1 MPPPT
6 NINVAVQLYSKR
18 FIARLQRRIALL
30 KAFSTNL
37 SDEFGNPGTT
47 IDVPILSADPAGA
60 WDDATNNFSR
70 SATDVNTR
78 PVTLDQRII
87 TGFSITMMHLAKFLP
102 HWWEGKADL
111 NVNAI
116 AQAIVDPILGLITPE
131 NYGYTADTNL
141 VWNPATLTLDN
152 IADLRSKLVDKGMV
166 MERTALC
173 LSPTVY
179 SKLLAKLDA
188 SITGSDTA
196 IRYGILDRVLG
207 FEQIIEVPGLT
218 IPGFACHPD
227 AILAGSKRMEVADTT
242 PYKIF
247 TSMVEP
253 NTGMHLNSVVLT
265 NGPTGQ
271 TSYSVSAMFG
281 CEVGE
286 ENSLVR
292 LVTAMPTPPPPETPP
307 AG

>member
-131 NYGYTADTNL
+131 KTNL
-141 VWNPATLTLDN
+141 VFAGVEAHVCILQSALQATEAGYTVWVLTD
-152 IADLRSKLVDKGMV
+152 AVASRKPEDRQ
-166 MERTALC
+166 TALDF
-173 LSPTVY
+173 LRGRGVNLIGMETFLFLLMRDANHPAFRTVQ
-179 SKLLAKLDA
+179 KLIK
-188 SITGSDTA
+188 
-196 IRYGILDRVLG
+196 
-207 FEQIIEVPGLT
+207 
-218 IPGFACHPD
+218 
-227 AILAGSKRMEVADTT
+227 
-242 PYKIF
+242 
-247 TSMVEP
+247 
-253 NTGMHLNSVVLT
+253 
-265 NGPTGQ
+265 
-271 TSYSVSAMFG
+271 
-281 CEVGE
+281 
-286 ENSLVR
+286 
-292 LVTAMPTPPPPETPP
+292 
-307 AG
+307 